1 MTKDS
6 GGQFWKRLN
15 SIKGYNA
22 RRRKRIRVTVEINN
36 GLGVVNYL
44 PRFK

>member
-6 GGQFWKRLN
+6 GGQFWKRLR

-22 RRRKRIRVTVEINN
+22 RRRERIRVTFIINN
-36 GLGVVNYL
+36 GLGVVNYP